1 MTNTVNFDP
10 HVVLTEKYSEA
21 VLYAST
27 LHRDQTRKGNDIAY
41 VAHLLGVSSLVLEA
55 RGDED
60 QAIAALLHD
69 AAEDQGGRP
78 TLDVIKGKFGS
89 RVSGIVKACSDSLA
103 ENPDEKASWLVRKTE
118 HIAKLAVADDDVI
131 IVAMADKV
139 HNARAIVSD
148 LSIHGAK
155 IWKKFNASSEQI
167 LWYYTSN
174 LLVAQER
181 KAPIFLIDALDRA
194 LGEMRGFS
202 ESQ

>member
-1 MTNTVNFDP
+1 MSKKPTTEP
-10 HVVLTEKYSEA
+10 HVVLTEQYSNA

-27 LHRDQTRKGNDIAY
+27 LHRSQTRKGNDIAY
-41 VAHLLGVSSLVLEA
+41 MAHLLGVSSLVLEA

-69 AAEDQGGRP
+69 AAEDQGGEP
-78 TLDVIKGKFGS
+78 TLEAIAVRFND
-89 RVSGIVKACSDSLA
+89 RVARIVRSCSDSLV
-103 ENPDEKASWLVRKTE
+103 ENPDEKKPWLVRKTE
-118 HIAKLAVADDDVI
+118 HIAKLAIADDDVI

-148 LSIHGAK
+148 LSIHGPK
-155 IWKKFNASSEQI
+155 TWQKFNASREQI

-181 KAPIFLIDALDRA
+181 RAPKILIDALERT
-194 LGEMRGFS
+194 LVEMGAFPDT
-202 ESQ
+202 E

>member
-1 MTNTVNFDP
+1 MSKTATPDP
-10 HVVLTEKYSEA
+10 HIVLTEKYSNA

-27 LHRDQTRKGNDIAY
+27 LHRSQTRKGNDIAY
-41 VAHLLGVSSLVLEA
+41 MAHLLGVSSLVLES

-69 AAEDQGGRP
+69 AAEDQGGEP
-78 TLDVIKGKFGS
+78 TLDAIAVKFGD
-89 RVSGIVKACSDSLA
+89 RVSRIVRACSDSLA
-103 ENPDEKASWLVRKTE
+103 DDPAKKESWLVRKTH
-118 HIAKLAVADDDVI
+118 HISKLAVADDDVI

-148 LSIHGAK
+148 LSIHGPK
-155 IWKKFNASSEQI
+155 TWQKFNASREQI

-181 KAPIFLIDALDRA
+181 RAPKFLIDALERTLA
-194 LGEMRGFS
+194 EMGAFPNT
-202 ESQ
+202 E

>member
-1 MTNTVNFDP
+1 MSSKIAFEP
-10 HVVLTEKYSEA
+10 HVLLTEKYSEA

-27 LHRDQTRKGNDIAY
+27 LHRGQTRKGNDIAY
-41 VAHLLGVSSLVLEA
+41 VAHLLGVSALVLEA

-69 AAEDQGGRP
+69 AAEDQGGQP
-78 TLDVIKGKFGS
+78 TIDVIEGKFGS

-103 ENPDEKASWLVRKTE
+103 ENPGEKASWLVRKTE
-118 HIAKLAVADDDVI
+118 HIAKLAVAVDDVI

-139 HNARAIVSD
+139 HNARSIVSD
-148 LSIHGAK
+148 LSIHGTMT
-155 IWKKFNASSEQI
+155 WTKFNASSEQI

-181 KAPIFLIDALDRA
+181 KAPRFLIDALDRA

>member
-167 LWYYTSN
+167 LWY
-174 LLVAQER
+174 
-181 KAPIFLIDALDRA
+181 
-194 LGEMRGFS
+194 
-202 ESQ
+202 

>member
-1 MTNTVNFDP
+1 MSSKIAYEP
-10 HVVLTEKYSEA
+10 HVLLTEKYSEA
-21 VLYAST
+21 VLFAST
-27 LHRDQTRKGNDIAY
+27 LHRRQTRKGNDIAY

-69 AAEDQGGRP
+69 AAEDQGGQP
-78 TLDVIKGKFGS
+78 TIDVIEGKFGS

-103 ENPDEKASWLVRKTE
+103 ENPGEKASWLVRKTE
-118 HIAKLAVADDDVI
+118 HIAKLAVAVDDVI

-148 LSIHGAK
+148 LSIHGTK
-155 IWKKFNASSEQI
+155 TWTKFNASSEQI

-181 KAPIFLIDALDRA
+181 KAPRFLIDALDRA

>member
-1 MTNTVNFDP
+1 MSSKIAFEP
-10 HVVLTEKYSEA
+10 HVLLTEKYSEA

-27 LHRDQTRKGNDIAY
+27 LHRGQTRKGNDIAY
-41 VAHLLGVSSLVLEA
+41 VAHLLGVSALVLEA

-69 AAEDQGGRP
+69 AAEDQGGQP
-78 TLDVIKGKFGS
+78 TIDVIEGKFGS

-103 ENPDEKASWLVRKTE
+103 ENPGEKASWLVRKTE
-118 HIAKLAVADDDVI
+118 HIAKLAVAVDDVI
-131 IVAMADKV
+131 IVAMADNV

-148 LSIHGAK
+148 LSIHGTK
-155 IWKKFNASSEQI
+155 TWTKFNASSEQI

-181 KAPIFLIDALDRA
+181 KAPRFLIDALDRA

>member
-1 MTNTVNFDP
+1 MSSKIAFEP
-10 HVVLTEKYSEA
+10 HVLLTEKYSEA

-27 LHRDQTRKGNDIAY
+27 LHRGQTRKGNDIAY
-41 VAHLLGVSSLVLEA
+41 VAHLLGVSALVLEA

-69 AAEDQGGRP
+69 AAEDQGGQP
-78 TLDVIKGKFGS
+78 TIDVIEGKFGS

-103 ENPDEKASWLVRKTE
+103 ENPGEKASWLVRKTE
-118 HIAKLAVADDDVI
+118 HIAKLAVAVDDVI

-148 LSIHGAK
+148 LSIHGTK
-155 IWKKFNASSEQI
+155 TWTKFNASSEQI

-181 KAPIFLIDALDRA
+181 KAPRFLIDALDRA